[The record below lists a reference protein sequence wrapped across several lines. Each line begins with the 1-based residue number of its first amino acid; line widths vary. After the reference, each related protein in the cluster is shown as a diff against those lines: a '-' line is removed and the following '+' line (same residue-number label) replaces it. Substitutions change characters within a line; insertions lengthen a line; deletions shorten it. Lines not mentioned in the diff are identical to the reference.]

1 MARTRSERARSK
13 PSALDDLVQSIEAL
27 QGLLLKIEDLGR
39 DGFPYLEGARA
50 RTELQLRE
58 AIKRAFGEKSPEFQT
73 HRQHKLSIGS
83 SPEHKHSIT
92 LIKTLIGTLED
103 RKRELQ
109 GPSATPPEE
118 SEPTLAET
126 RPRLTVV
133 TPDEPAS
140 TTVETSASSSPSA
153 RPSTPPEPAPAAYPV
168 IENAQSPASPSHET
182 RLSTSQ
188 PVSKPA
194 SVSPSSQES
203 QLIAQHQ
210 TPALFRPHETGSV
223 TPLNSPAPQR
233 PSIGHTPATS
243 PKSSTSQEASDM
255 SPAPIPSQ
263 TKSAPIH
270 ALEEPAAA
278 AASPVHTPLE
288 TAPMPPQLL
297 STQELS
303 VPSPPTHVRM
313 NLTEQRVAAD
323 STSPTEQ
330 DTLGLCKQLCQR
342 FHAIARQLRLRG
354 EYRTTLSIEDE
365 IDAQDLLHALLRVQ
379 FDDIGADEWIPG
391 YANDQTRTTFL
402 LDHNRLAVIVKKT
415 RAGLTSKD
423 LAEQV
428 RIDAERYRVREQC
441 TGLFCFIYDPDGR
454 IGNPRGMEHDL
465 ATVND
470 HFTVNVFV
478 APKS

>member
-13 PSALDDLVQSIEAL
+13 PSALDELVQSIEAL
-27 QGLLLKIEDLGR
+27 QELLLKIEDLGR

-58 AIKRAFGEKSPEFQT
+58 AIKRAFGEKSPEFQA

-109 GPSATPPEE
+109 GPSPTPPEE

-126 RPRLTVV
+126 KPRLAVV
-133 TPDEPAS
+133 PPDEPAS
-140 TTVETSASSSPSA
+140 TVETSSSTSSSA
-153 RPSTPPEPAPAAYPV
+153 RPSTSPKPAPDAHLAV
-168 IENAQSPASPSHET
+168 KNAQPPASPSHDT
-182 RLSTSQ
+182 RPSTTQ

-210 TPALFRPHETGSV
+210 TSALFRPHETGSV

-233 PSIGHTPATS
+233 LTTGHTPATS
-243 PKSSTSQEASDM
+243 PKSSTTQEVLDQ

-263 TKSAPIH
+263 TKSVPTH
-270 ALEEPAAA
+270 ALEEPVAAA
-278 AASPVHTPLE
+278 ARPVHTSLE

-303 VPSPPTHVRM
+303 IPSPPTPVRM
-313 NLTEQRVAAD
+313 NLTERRVAAD

-330 DTLGLCKQLCQR
+330 DTLSLCKQLCQR

-391 YANDQTRTTFL
+391 YANGQTRTTFL

-428 RIDAERYRVREQC
+428 RIDAERYQVREQC
-441 TGLFCFIYDPDGR
+441 TELFCFIYDPDGR

>member
-58 AIKRAFGEKSPEFQT
+58 AIKRAFGEKSQEFQA

-83 SPEHKHSIT
+83 IPEHKHSIT

-109 GPSATPPEE
+109 GPSATPSEE

-126 RPRLTVV
+126 KPRLTVV
-133 TPDEPAS
+133 PPDEPVS
-140 TTVETSASSSPSA
+140 TVETSASTSPSS
-153 RPSTPPEPAPAAYPV
+153 RPSTSPVPAPAAYPV
-168 IENAQSPASPSHET
+168 GENAPPPASPSHET
-182 RLSTSQ
+182 QSSTSQ
-188 PVSKPA
+188 PVSQLA
-194 SVSPSSQES
+194 SVSPSPQKS

-210 TPALFRPHETGSV
+210 TSALFRPHETGSV

-233 PSIGHTPATS
+233 PTTGHTPATS
-243 PKSSTSQEASDM
+243 PKSSTTQEVLDQ

-263 TKSAPIH
+263 TKSVPTH
-270 ALEEPAAA
+270 ALEEPVAAA
-278 AASPVHTPLE
+278 ARPVHTSLE

-303 VPSPPTHVRM
+303 VPSPPTPVRM
-313 NLTEQRVAAD
+313 NITEQTVAAD

-330 DTLGLCKQLCQR
+330 DTLSLCKQLCQR